1 MNRLV
6 QIGVLALLG
15 LAITFLHPFEL
26 VMPWQSGSPAPLD
39 TTMQRIMAGDQY
51 ELVELN
57 WGRLTP
63 FNFVAM
69 TARYRTNGGA
79 ATTCA
84 DLRRS
89 LDDWGRVTD
98 VTLHSDSCEIRARGP
113 GPLTATIEV
122 AMDADAWRE
131 LQIDIRVQHST

>member
-1 MNRLV
+1 MKKLV
-6 QIGVLALLG
+6 QIGVLLLVG
-15 LAITFLHPFEL
+15 LSITFLHPFGL

-51 ELVELN
+51 ELTELN
-57 WGRLTP
+57 WGRITP
-63 FNFVAM
+63 FNTVAM

-79 ATTCA
+79 PTTCA

-98 VTLHSDSCEIRARGP
+98 ATVDSDSCEIGARGP
-113 GPLTATIEV
+113 GPITATIEV
-122 AMDADAWRE
+122 AMDPDSRRE